1 MDFKSVR
8 EIFGRRGKE
17 SEFSEYEACYNA
29 LIKRIEHSC
38 KGQPQGDWGDPKRI
52 RQYALVLRQV
62 LLHRGLKLFL
72 GSLHALLENN
82 PYSMILS
89 IRGHFETTAAL
100 GYLHNRLN
108 SLHQGNLDAH
118 VVDRDICTQLLGSRD
133 ERLLASMGEDVL
145 KAEQVLN
152 MLEYADRS
160 ISKNILGGKAKE
172 HDILTDCYKFLC
184 EFSHPNFHSN
194 TVAFELD
201 KEAQEFK
208 IRHYDPMRDS
218 EFDIIDYLLLSA
230 PIFLAL
236 FDKIEEVLPKDEC
249 SNKALKRGAAKS
261 RRAL

>member
-1 MDFKSVR
+1 MDFEKVR
-8 EIFGRRGKE
+8 EIFGCRGKE
-17 SEFSEYEACYNA
+17 SEVSQYEASYDE

-38 KGQPQGDWGDPKRI
+38 KAEPQGDWGDPKRI

-82 PYSMILS
+82 AYSMILS
-89 IRGHFETTAAL
+89 IRGHFETTAAF

-108 SLHQGNLDAH
+108 SLQQGYLDSH
-118 VVDRDICTQLLGSRD
+118 VVDTDICTQLLGSRD
-133 ERLLASMGEDVL
+133 EQLLASMKEEVFEA
-145 KAEQVLN
+145 KQVLN

-160 ISKNILGGKAKE
+160 ISKNIWGGKIKK

-184 EFSHPNFHSN
+184 EFSHPNFHCN

-208 IRHYDPMRDS
+208 IRHYEPMRDN
-218 EFDIIDYLLLSA
+218 EFNIIGYLLISTSL
-230 PIFLAL
+230 FVAL
-236 FDKIEEVLPKDEC
+236 FDKIRFNQKE
-249 SNKALKRGAAKS
+249 A
-261 RRAL
+261 